1 MKMKPSPKPLQ
12 VECSQSDPETANRGL
27 PKNKTYAISGID
39 NGELRDEGVV
49 RDGSTADDIELRDD
63 IEINATESEEFAD
76 VLDALNATDS
86 TDGSIEDL
94 LGAASGSDAA
104 WNKDDESIL
113 SDAESSVKKFIDT
126 IKSTKV
132 GVLSPKSEAG
142 EEGLHDDEEDNDV
155 SGDAVKELINSVK
168 NEIGMAVQRVESL
181 APLASVQSDNGA
193 PNDLTETVEIEND
206 QTHVPEDRACV
217 DEEAVSELK
226 TSNPEEFGA
235 VLEALN
241 TTESGVGS
249 IEMSLALSDSVKSG
263 LEDSDKVVR
272 EVDEA
277 DEDASDR
284 KYPQAVTSDS
294 DLINSE
300 VNAALNMVENK
311 QDDDKFSFTKSKVP
325 YTPRAVV
332 PASPISTLFLRA
344 KLLSHAKQMVDVYK
358 QIQEKDGFSGPEG
371 EATMLFLSEVQ
382 LLMPGYTQRHGK
394 PESVDTSDLK
404 ADLVLQKEKIAQLE
418 QSLASKEE
426 LISDLHAQKV
436 DKIVELEESL
446 TSKYELISDLRSKN
460 NTLCSDLKFLKDESD
475 TNKVDAHK
483 ISEMVHNKAYKE
495 RDDLKKWKV
504 EAEATITNQSND
516 LDKLISQNS
525 TLLDLCNEKEEFI
538 RDLTQFKDEAES
550 TIMTQGN
557 KLSELTSQASHL
569 LEVCGAQ
576 QSTIKDLKQWKSEAE
591 QVMATQSSDLKEMTS
606 SNTTLSTRCKEQ
618 NDYLEE
624 LTAWKDKASDRLKRN
639 KEELSQLSSDNS
651 ILLTKCNEQ
660 EVVIEKNK
668 EEIQTLRQKL
678 EVESFA
684 VTRFEEDFLEH
695 SKNMMALKES
705 IKNKTSDITRLTAKI
720 DDLTAMNNQLAEQV
734 TSAPDREKAIQE
746 KEKLAMKM
754 NYHKE
759 ISQLKNQNTSLTSKI
774 ESLVA
779 EQQELK
785 EKMGTASGNA
795 ALLEDELQYERMRHE
810 ETKQAVEGMEKA
822 LVVSISV

>member
-1 MKMKPSPKPLQ
+1 MKMKPNPKLLQ
-12 VECSQSDPETANRGL
+12 VECSPSDPETANRGL
-27 PKNKTYAISGID
+27 PKNNTHAICGIN

-86 TDGSIEDL
+86 TDTQDL
-94 LGAASGSDAA
+94 LGAASSGSDAA

-113 SDAESSVKKFIDT
+113 SDVESSVKKFIDT

-181 APLASVQSDNGA
+181 ALSASMQSDNGA
-193 PNDLTETVEIEND
+193 PTDPAEILEIEND
-206 QTHVPEDRACV
+206 QTHVTEDHACV
-217 DEEAVSELK
+217 DEEAVSEWN
-226 TSNPEEFGA
+226 TSNDNPEDFGA

-241 TTESGVGS
+241 TTESGDNS

-263 LEDSDKVVR
+263 PEDSDKAVH

-284 KYPQAVTSDS
+284 KHPQVVTSDS

-300 VNAALNMVENK
+300 VNAALNMVKNK

-332 PASPISTLFLRA
+332 PASPMSTSFLRA

-394 PESVDTSDLK
+394 AESVDISDLK
-404 ADLVLQKEKIAQLE
+404 ADLVLQKEMITQLE

-426 LISDLHAQKV
+426 LISDLHSQKV

-446 TSKYELISDLRSKN
+446 TSKDELISDLRSKN
-460 NTLCSDLKFLKDESD
+460 NTLRSDLKFLKDESD
-475 TNKVDAHK
+475 TTKANAQK

-538 RDLTQFKDEAES
+538 RDLSQFKDEAEG

-557 KLSELTSQASHL
+557 KLSELSSQASHL
-569 LEVCGAQ
+569 LEVCGEQ

-624 LTAWKDKASDRLKRN
+624 LTALKDKANDRLKRN

-668 EEIQTLRQKL
+668 EEFQTLRQKL

-720 DDLTAMNNQLAEQV
+720 DDLTAMNHQLAEQV
-734 TSAPDREKAIQE
+734 TSAPDKERAIQE

-754 NYHKE
+754 VYHKE

-785 EKMGTASGNA
+785 EKMGTASGNT
-795 ALLEDELQYERMRHE
+795 ALLEDELQYERMRHK

-822 LVVSISV
+822 LVVSI